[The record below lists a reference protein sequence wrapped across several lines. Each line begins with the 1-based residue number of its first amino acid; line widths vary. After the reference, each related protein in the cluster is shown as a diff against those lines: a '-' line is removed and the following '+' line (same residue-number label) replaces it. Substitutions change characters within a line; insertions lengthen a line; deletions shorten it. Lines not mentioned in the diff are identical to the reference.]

1 MATLPMRAGGPPL
14 RDQLIDLV
22 GIVSRRLGRL
32 LELTPSLEE
41 GDRGLVNRMAR
52 DVTAL
57 QTSVLEALYSNALSS
72 PASMRELYDLELGAL
87 YSLEKVEAY
96 IFDALQQRTLPVA
109 AVPTPWFSR
118 SPHPSES
125 AAYLG
130 AAPAG
135 GGYIDAHF
143 EPVTGT
149 PSPIT
154 PQPSVITPLVPVPAV
169 APSHPAQGTPYSHTP
184 HFQVPHSGA
193 AFQHAIA
200 SIPPVSDDGVIYGAP
215 AVQPAYSPPPHH
227 HAGAYHA
234 ALPVPVRAPS
244 GRQVVAVPTARRQG
258 PEAQEAAPALPL
270 RVAALAQRVASS
282 WRVLTGVAVAA
293 FLCLVVVRIFAP
305 AAPLERDNA
314 DKEAAGQR
322 RIASTEASGRDE
334 RLPSAAHLP
343 AADDANSQATG
354 LAANGR
360 SRELFVPVIATVAT
374 RDGIE
379 EKLAELRQT
388 YPTFLSGETQTGI
401 EPILGADGRQWYRAY
416 LLPGRAYSMIRDYC
430 RGLREAG
437 YVQCWA
443 KPLGRPRS

>member
-87 YSLEKVEAY
+87 HSLEKVEAY
-96 IFDALQQRTLPVA
+96 IFDALQQRTSPFTTLSA
-109 AVPTPWFSR
+109 PWFSH
-118 SPHPSES
+118 STHPSEGT
-125 AAYLG
+125 AYNG
-130 AAPAG
+130 STPAG

-143 EPVTGT
+143 EPVAGT
-149 PSPIT
+149 PSPIAL
-154 PQPSVITPLVPVPAV
+154 QPSVITPLVPVPAA

-184 HFQVPHSGA
+184 HFQVPHYGA

-200 SIPPVSDDGVIYGAP
+200 SMTPVSDDGVVHGAP
-215 AVQPAYSPPPHH
+215 AIQATYSPPGHH

-234 ALPVPVRAPS
+234 ALPVPVRTSS
-244 GRQVVAVPTARRQG
+244 GRQVVAVPAVRRQG
-258 PEAQEAAPALPL
+258 PEAQETAPP
-270 RVAALAQRVASS
+270 RVAAVAQRLASS

-293 FLCLVVVRIFAP
+293 FVCLVVVRMFVP
-305 AAPLERDNA
+305 GAPLERDGE
-314 DKEAAGQR
+314 DKEGAGQR
-322 RIASTEASGRDE
+322 RIALTETGGRDE
-334 RLPSAAHLP
+334 RLPSAARPP
-343 AADDANSQATG
+343 AADDANFQATG
-354 LAANGR
+354 LVAIGR

-379 EKLAELRQT
+379 ERLAELRQT

-416 LLPGRAYSMIRDYC
+416 LLPGRSYSMIRDYC
-430 RGLREAG
+430 RDLREAG